1 MPSSSPLNLLTNFF
15 RFFAGEMGDLL
26 VRRPLYFLGR
36 ERLEIRHLFRGIERA
51 PAVSIYTGV
60 LWVIPLVMV
69 NAYAAPYM
77 VELGLSRAELGLYS
91 AWAQGLSLLGFLT
104 GGYLADTWGRK
115 RTLVFF
121 DITSWGL
128 YTVCLTVAVNKWWC
142 IAAILAMATNA
153 GANIAYQILL
163 VEGVKPYKR
172 ARVFTLLQLVNLLPS
187 LAFLPL
193 LGGLLVTKFGLIPAG
208 RALYALFFLLFA
220 LGTWLRIKYLPDAP
234 PPERAPASWL
244 QALMEAW
251 HRSREAFASLWS
263 KPGGRPFLFARF
275 IEEWKAFAWSTY
287 STLFLLEA
295 VKVAKGDVA
304 LLAQGSAFVTFLV
317 IVLIIPYIP
326 VKRYMGL
333 LGYEQFFALAA
344 MALLLLARESDS
356 RLLLSFL
363 SSGLGAVAG
372 ALYWSA
378 NNAYWLSIMGDRE
391 RPKVVSAATGAMKL
405 GVFLLGP
412 LAAFLYVKVAPESLV
427 IAMMALMILQIVL
440 LRRVVREAP
449 HAATAGA

>member
-1 MPSSSPLNLLTNFF
+1 MPSSPLNQIADLF
-15 RFFAGEMGDLL
+15 RSFSGEMGDLL
-26 VRRPLYFLGR
+26 IRRPLYLLGR

-60 LWVIPLVMV
+60 LWVIPLAMV

-104 GGYLADTWGRK
+104 GGYLADTWGRR

-128 YTVCLTVAVNKWWC
+128 YTLCLTFAANKWWC

-172 ARVFTLLQLVNLLPS
+172 SRVFTLLQLVNLLPS

-193 LGGLLVTKFGLIPAG
+193 VGGMLVTKFGLVPAG
-208 RALYALFFLLFA
+208 RAMYGLFFLLFV
-220 LGTWLRIKYLPDAP
+220 LGTYLRMRYLPDAP
-234 PPERAPASWL
+234 PPDKAPSSWVL
-244 QALMEAW
+244 AMKDAW
-251 HRSREAFASLWS
+251 LRSREAFVSFWQR
-263 KPGGRPFLFARF
+263 PGAKPFLFARF

-304 LLAQGSAFVTFLV
+304 VLAQGAAYVTFLV
-317 IVLIIPYIP
+317 LVLVIPYLP

-333 LGYEQFFALAA
+333 LGYEQFFAMAA
-344 MALLLLARESDS
+344 MALLLLARGSES

-363 SSGLGAVAG
+363 SAGLGAVAG

-378 NNAYWLSIMGDRE
+378 NNAYWLSVMGEKE
-391 RPKVVSAATGAMKL
+391 RPKVVSAATGMMKL
-405 GVFLLGP
+405 GVFILGP
-412 LAAFLYVKVAPESLV
+412 LAAVLYVKVSPESLV
-427 IAMMALMILQIVL
+427 LAMMVLQMVQVAL

-449 HAATAGA
+449 HAATARA